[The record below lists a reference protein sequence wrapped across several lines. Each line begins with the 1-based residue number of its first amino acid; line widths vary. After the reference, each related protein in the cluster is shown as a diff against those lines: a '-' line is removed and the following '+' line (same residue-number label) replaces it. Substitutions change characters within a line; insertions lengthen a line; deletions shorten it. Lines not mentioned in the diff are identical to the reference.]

1 MQTLD
6 EFFCVYDTLWLDLVD
21 ICFQHG
27 LEGGA
32 ESLLRELKGSQNFLH
47 FCDSD
52 PTTSICIGLFQCVV
66 ELELLHVHFS
76 DINLV

>member
-1 MQTLD
+1 MQTLN

-21 ICFQHG
+21 IRFEHG

-32 ESLLRELKGSQNFLH
+32 ESLLWELKGRQNFLH
-47 FCDSD
+47 FRDSH
-52 PTTSICIGLFQCVV
+52 PTASILISLFQCVV